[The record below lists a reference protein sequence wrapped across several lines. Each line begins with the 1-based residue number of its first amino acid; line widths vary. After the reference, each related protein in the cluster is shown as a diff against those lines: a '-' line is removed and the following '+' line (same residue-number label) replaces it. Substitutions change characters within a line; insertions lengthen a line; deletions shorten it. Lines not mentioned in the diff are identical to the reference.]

1 MLLGRAHL
9 ERLVFRPQVIQL
21 KSVINSGFVKGRMS
35 PLEEAFVAL
44 FYKLGLQGIS
54 RLIEALVVAGLS
66 CVLSFLNSH
75 LGLIHFSF

>member
-1 MLLGRAHL
+1 MLLGQAHL

-21 KSVINSGFVKGRMS
+21 KSVINSGFVKGRMP

-44 FYKLGLQGIS
+44 FCKLGLQGVS
-54 RLIEALVVAGLS
+54 RLIEALVVVGLS
-66 CVLSFLNSH
+66 CVLSLLNSR